1 MWWILLL
8 VSMFVSPPGLHS
20 RGGGF
25 FDFAY
30 TTLTA
35 MNLVVLLLFFSA
47 PSKAAQITCLV
58 TAVLLLFDM
67 IMILAVP
74 RLRIEEGWV
83 GIASVVWALIVAIWV
98 IITDR
103 VVAYGKREEEER
115 LTGRS
120 ETRRTLKEWLAV
132 GTSEIVLIA
141 VTAAVVC
148 MSATLIIR
156 SRDSSYHEQGHR
168 YFVDGDKYQVHLY
181 CGGPPVGDA
190 PRNNGLPTVL
200 FEAGEQP
207 FSQSMELLANKMVA
221 NFTIDRFCFYD
232 RPGFGWSDNAPSP
245 FSAGMDADVLSEA
258 LARAGEKGPWVL
270 VSAGV
275 GSIYSRIFSSRHGTE
290 VEGLLLI
297 DPLHEDLLGRI
308 GASHRGFM
316 LWLRGVLSPL
326 GIDRILGTLF
336 KGRTIVDRIYGRS
349 AYQTGKY
356 IKAKL
361 QENLVADSLTKNEV
375 ISSRAIQNKD
385 TPLVVVS
392 SGVEMRV
399 DSQWEKSQRDLT
411 HLTRKLIGWDVIEG
425 APHEVWRT
433 WQGEDA
439 IEKRLGE
446 LVRAARRPIVEEPV
460 VEEQ

>member
-1 MWWILLL
+1 M
-8 VSMFVSPPGLHS
+8 
-20 RGGGF
+20 
-25 FDFAY
+25 
-30 TTLTA
+30 
-35 MNLVVLLLFFSA
+35 
-47 PSKAAQITCLV
+47 
-58 TAVLLLFDM
+58 
-67 IMILAVP
+67 
-74 RLRIEEGWV
+74 RLM
-83 GIASVVWALIVAIWV
+83 A
-98 IITDR
+98 D
-103 VVAYGKREEEER
+103 
-115 LTGRS
+115 
-120 ETRRTLKEWLAV
+120 
-132 GTSEIVLIA
+132 
-141 VTAAVVC
+141 
-148 MSATLIIR
+148 
-156 SRDSSYHEQGHR
+156 
-168 YFVDGDKYQVHLY
+168 
-181 CGGPPVGDA
+181 
-190 PRNNGLPTVL
+190 N
-200 FEAGEQP
+200 
-207 FSQSMELLANKMVA
+207 MVA
-221 NFTIDRFCFYD
+221 NFTIDRYCFYD

-297 DPLHEDLLGRI
+297 DPLHEDLLSRI

-361 QENLVADSLTKNEV
+361 QENLVANSLTKNEA

-411 HLTRKLIGWDVIEG
+411 HLTRKLVGWDVIEG

-433 WQGEDA
+433 WQGQDA

-446 LVRAARRPIVEEPV
+446 LVRAAKRPIIEEQV